1 MKLLV
6 MSMWSTGKRS
16 AVIWAESNTGNS
28 EIKGRCQCDR
38 NIGIYTKHID
48 NFWQKEYNIITNTC
62 KTTAIYLQGEMFMA
76 EQVLI
81 QFRADKAL
89 KQEVTEIYER
99 LGMDLPTAFRM
110 FMTRSKMV
118 KGLPFEATLPEQ
130 TITRVEAKNAFY
142 ELRKQ
147 AADVPEMSLDEI
159 NAEISAVRAERKR

>member
-1 MKLLV
+1 
-6 MSMWSTGKRS
+6 
-16 AVIWAESNTGNS
+16 
-28 EIKGRCQCDR
+28 
-38 NIGIYTKHID
+38 
-48 NFWQKEYNIITNTC
+48 
-62 KTTAIYLQGEMFMA
+62 MA

-130 TITRVEAKNAFY
+130 AVTRAEAKEAFY
-142 ELRKQ
+142 TMRKQ
-147 AADVPEMSLDEI
+147 AAALPELSLDEI
-159 NAEISAVRAERKR
+159 NAEISAARAERSSK